1 MLARKPTDGWT
12 KLKKRAGEKGS
23 QCQKQIESFTGGFWL
38 ANKPRNVGISQS
50 WLNLHAYY
58 LAHDGDTTEIDF
70 EVLHSYFDV
79 ERFLQQILRNPKY
92 TEHHIQAFRLLEA
105 LEGFIDDLI
114 KQGYRQAYPDIYKSF
129 EDEYLDEDERFQNKN
144 DP

>member
-1 MLARKPTDGWT
+1 MGEQSSRKELEKKVVNARN
-12 KLKKRAGEKGS
+12 KLNLSQEDFDWLTSQETSEFLRA
-23 QCQKQIESFTGGFWL
+23 
-38 ANKPRNVGISQS
+38 